1 MEIQSKPWAVN
12 PNCQLWPIKT
22 HSPEWHEFRKRGI
35 GSSEIST
42 VVRANDWEI
51 LPRWIEKKAGL
62 RVDDPL
68 NEAMLGGLL
77 AEDGIGIRWKYW
89 DAADYVANYAAK
101 KIIRECI
108 KVTGYITN
116 PKYPLLF
123 TSTDF
128 WAMPDSPML
137 STAMISE
144 TGFPVECKQINGFYA
159 DKWESKIPPGYLFQI
174 NQEMLVTEVDYA
186 EIAILKDGREFNV
199 YPIEKSQNLCEII
212 LQESE
217 KIWPMVLKARQ
228 MRIEM
233 DSAAPQRREKIR
245 AELDSMLPLPDE
257 NPIYSNFYSEKYMKV
272 KDNAEM
278 SQVAF
283 EHAMKREKV
292 NVVSKLIEKQLEYHE
307 NMIKREFSLQG
318 SEYFDAPG
326 AGKLR
331 YYMKSGGKNNTLE
344 WRSFKGKPK
353 GEELDKIENQVIELI
368 QAIL

>member
-1 MEIQSKPWAVN
+1 MKIESKPWAVN
-12 PNCQLWPIKT
+12 PNCLLWPIKT

-62 RVDDPL
+62 RGDDPL

-128 WAMPDSPML
+128 WAMPGSPML
-137 STAMISE
+137 STAMISD

-174 NQEMLVTEVDYA
+174 NQEMLVTESEYA
-186 EIAILKDGREFNV
+186 EIAILKDGREFTV
-199 YPIEKSQNLCEII
+199 YPIEISKNLCDII
-212 LQESE
+212 LNESE
-217 KIWPMVLKARQ
+217 KVWPLVVKARN
-228 MRIEM
+228 MRLEM
-233 DSAAPQRREKIR
+233 EHAPAHKRDKIR

-257 NPIYSNFYSEKYMKV
+257 NPIYGNFYSERYMKT
-272 KDNAEM
+272 KENAEM
-278 SQVAF
+278 SQEAY
-283 EHAMKREKV
+283 ENAIKRQKV
-292 NVVSKLIEKQLEYHE
+292 NAALNLLEKQLDYHE
-307 NMIKREFSLQG
+307 NMIKREFSLSQA
-318 SEYFDAPG
+318 EYFEAPG

-344 WRSFKGKPK
+344 WRSFKLKPK
-353 GEELDKIENQVIELI
+353 GEELDALEEKAREFIKS
-368 QAIL
+368 IL